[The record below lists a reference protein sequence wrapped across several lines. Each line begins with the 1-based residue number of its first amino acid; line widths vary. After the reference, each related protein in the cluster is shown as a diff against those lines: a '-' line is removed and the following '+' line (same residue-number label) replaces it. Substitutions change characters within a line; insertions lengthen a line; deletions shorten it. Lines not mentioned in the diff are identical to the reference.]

1 MTELVEKDGYVV
13 VELEISDNQDTTV
26 DRMENLLLEDPVWR
40 FQHNY
45 NGRKFSGSR
54 KGVGPHYAQ

>member
-40 FQHNY
+40 F
-45 NGRKFSGSR
+45 
-54 KGVGPHYAQ
+54 